1 MKGFGILIKVIIA
14 IVLGII
20 LGSFVPEWMIR
31 GFATFND
38 LFGIFL
44 DFIIP
49 LIILGFIAPGIG
61 SLGRGAGK
69 LLGLTG
75 IIAYVST
82 IIAGLLAFAVA
93 KSLYPSLLKGHSV
106 EVFSDPT
113 TGLSEGYLSLEVAP
127 PIEIMTA
134 LILAFVIGLGI
145 AAIKGEV
152 LLNVMNE
159 FRGIIQLTIEKVII
173 PLLPF
178 HIFGIFANMTY
189 AGQVST
195 ILSVFSKVFI
205 MIIVLHILYLIVQYS
220 IAGSLSKENP
230 LTMLKSMLP
239 AYFTALGTQS
249 SAATIPVT
257 LERTKTLKV
266 KERIADFTVPLLANI
281 HLSGSTITLVSCA
294 LAVLFLQGDAATFS
308 KVFPFIL
315 VLGVTMIA
323 APGVPGGA
331 VMTAIGLLDS
341 MLGFDSA
348 MVSLMIALY
357 LAQDSIGT
365 ACNIT
370 GDGAITS
377 IISSVSKK
385 REITKMDKANA

>member
-1 MKGFGILIKVIIA
+1 MKGFGLLIKVVIA

-20 LGSFVPEWMIR
+20 LGSFVPEAAIR
-31 GFATFND
+31 VFATFND
-38 LFGIFL
+38 LFGNFL
-44 DFIIP
+44 NFIIP

-75 IIAYVST
+75 IIAYSST
-82 IIAGLLAFAVA
+82 IVAGLLAFAVA
-93 KSLYPSLLKGHSV
+93 KLSYPTLLKGHTV
-106 EVFSDPT
+106 EIFSDPT
-113 TGLSEGYLSLEVAP
+113 ASLSEGYLGLEVNP
-127 PIEIMTA
+127 PIEVMTA

-145 AAIKGEV
+145 ATIKGDA
-152 LLNVMNE
+152 LLNIMNE
-159 FRGIIQLTIEKVII
+159 FRDIVQLTIEKVII

-195 ILSVFSKVFI
+195 IISVFAKVFI
-205 MIIVLHILYLIVQYS
+205 MIILLHVFYLIVQYS

-230 LTMLKSMLP
+230 FSMLKAMLP

-266 KERIADFTVPLLANI
+266 KDRIADFTVPLLANI

-294 LAVLFLQGDAATFS
+294 LAVLFLQGDAASFS
-308 KVFPFIL
+308 KIMPFIL

-331 VMTAIGLLDS
+331 VMTAIGLLET
-341 MLGFDSA
+341 MLGFDPT

-377 IISSVSKK
+377 IVTSISERRHVSK
-385 REITKMDKANA
+385 A